1 MPALKDNSVDLV
13 VTSPPY
19 PMIAMWDDIFSS
31 QTAQAAEGHGLAGT
45 DDGHGLAGPDDGHAS
60 FERMHSLLDK
70 VWAECVR
77 VLRPGGFICINIGDA
92 ARKVGDEFALYP
104 SHSRIIS
111 AMTALGMSCLPMIHW
126 FKPTNAPNKFMGSG
140 MYPSGAYVTLEHE
153 YILIFRKGGRRVFS
167 ESGMALRRRSA
178 FFWEERNLW
187 FSDRWDLKGVNQSL
201 PGELSRPRSGAFPF
215 ELPHRLINMYSLQG
229 ETILDPFV
237 GTGTTLAAAVLNGR
251 ACIGY
256 ELDSALKGEIC
267 GRLDKMVEGAEDF
280 IESRLENHRKFIA
293 ERTIKKGPP
302 AYINEVYDF
311 PVMTKQ
317 ETAICLPELNGLE
330 YQLVSDKTI
339 GVSAN
344 YALQD

>member
-1 MPALKDNSVDLV
+1 MPALDDNSIALV

-31 QTAQAAEGHGLAGT
+31 QTVKAAEGQGAGEYDLAGQAEGY
-45 DDGHGLAGPDDGHAS
+45 DS

-77 VLRPGGFICINIGDA
+77 VVRPGGFICINIGDA

-104 SHSRIIS
+104 NHSRIIS
-111 AMTALGMSCLPMIHW
+111 AMTALGMSSLPMIHW

-167 ESGMALRRRSA
+167 DSEKALRRRSA

-201 PGELSRPRSGAFPF
+201 PDELSRPRSGAFPF

-237 GTGTTLAAAVLNGR
+237 GTGTTLAAAAANGR

-267 GRLDKMVEGAEDF
+267 SQLEKMVEGAEGF
-280 IESRLENHRKFIA
+280 VEARLENHRRFIA
-293 ERTIKKGPP
+293 ERTIKKSPP

-311 PVMTKQ
+311 PVITKQ
-317 ETAICLPELNGLE
+317 EVNLCFPELKGLE

-339 GVSAN
+339 EVVFTYRGSTIN
-344 YALQD
+344 